1 MKKRILLLLLISAII
16 LCPVYASVYIEQP
29 IEKHIEKAQ
38 LIVKGIVSKTSSK
51 KEEYLLKQFT
61 MSNGVISEDRI
72 SVNGIYTTF
81 TVEIDEVL
89 YGSHDKKTIEIKMLG
104 GCDDEGVCLRLSSNY
119 DYEINNNV
127 LLFLNYDDVNN
138 FFQSSENGITAFFV
152 HKNGQL
158 DRAADLVAYKRN
170 NSIIKEVQNEKSLSL
185 VQLKEKI
192 KEFRNEK

>member
-1 MKKRILLLLLISAII
+1 MNKHLSLVLIINFFI
-16 LCPVYASVYIEQP
+16 FCPLYASVYIEQP

-38 LIVKGIVSKTSSK
+38 LVVKGIVSKKYSK
-51 KEEYLLKQFT
+51 KEEYLLKQFS
-61 MSNGVISEDRI
+61 MSNGVISEERV

-81 TVEIDEVL
+81 TIEIDEVL
-89 YGSHDKKTIEIKMLG
+89 YGSHDEKTIEIKMLG

-127 LLFLNYDDVNN
+127 LLFLNYDDVNKI
-138 FFQSSENGITAFFV
+138 FQSTDNGITAFLV

-158 DRAADLVAYKRN
+158 NRAADLVAYKRD

-185 VQLKEKI
+185 VQLRKKI